1 MSGWKL
7 FALWV
12 GCVLVGALVGYL
24 IGMVLWQLGFELL
37 GSAVTLV
44 GAGLGG
50 ILVFLALLRWS
61 EERGNS

>member
-1 MSGWKL
+1 VSGWKL
-7 FALWV
+7 IVLWI
-12 GCVLVGALVGYL
+12 GCVIVGALVGYL
-24 IGMVLWQLGFELL
+24 IGLVLWQLGFELL